1 VGGGAKEFHSP
12 PATRSNEETLPKLT
26 VINKY
31 VGQISPNS
39 SMKRSLNC
47 FVVFIFCIA
56 SYDHG
61 PEQNGYISIRY
72 ELKDLIVSRFQIG
85 AGYVAKIRNQSSR
98 KPSPHS
104 EVFEPD

>member
-56 SYDHG
+56 SYDHIMG
-61 PEQNGYISIRY
+61 LNKTVTY
-72 ELKDLIVSRFQIG
+72 
-85 AGYVAKIRNQSSR
+85 
-98 KPSPHS
+98 PS
-104 EVFEPD
+104 VMN